1 MCNFP
6 MNSGGTGLDTS
17 GAITQFGTTFE
28 SSSGLEV
35 REIWSTISYHIAL
48 KWEKSAELGTLLFL
62 PEGILIFFV

>member
-35 REIWSTISYHIAL
+35 REIWSTISNVDCSKIR
-48 KWEKSAELGTLLFL
+48 KKSAELGRLLFL
-62 PEGILIFFV
+62 PEGI